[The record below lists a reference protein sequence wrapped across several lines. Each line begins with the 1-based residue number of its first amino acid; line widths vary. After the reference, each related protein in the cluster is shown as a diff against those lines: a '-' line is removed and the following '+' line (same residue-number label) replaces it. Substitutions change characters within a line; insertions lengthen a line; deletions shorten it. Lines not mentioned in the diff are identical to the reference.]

1 MIINWVGFLLVA
13 AVSIASTVL
22 VVALF
27 SLGVRLL
34 TTAENLVGKT
44 KKGNQKAITVE
55 ALSRT
60 GSYVLF
66 ALCLAALAY
75 GIYLV
80 IPYFHLAS

>member
-1 MIINWVGFLLVA
+1 MNINWVGFLTVA
-13 AVSIASTVL
+13 AVSITATVL

-34 TTAENLVGKT
+34 TTADNLVSAT
-44 KKGNQKAITVE
+44 KKGNQRAISTE

-60 GSYVLF
+60 GSYVVF
-66 ALCLAALAY
+66 ALCLAALLY

-80 IPYFHLAS
+80 VPYFHLSS